1 MTDFQYGG
9 KMRENPPA
17 LCRAKERKPSPCQ
30 YPYLS
35 AACIWNSCPCRFTGG
50 SWTAPVTAAL
60 VRLLESAAGGEEQAL
75 CARWGELC
83 RVLLQRGRLD
93 SLPAAVAQEILEDE
107 NPFSI
112 RLAAGAL
119 PDAADPDRMAE
130 AARRDLDVL
139 YRAATIRPETLCA
152 ALETGLSARLPDWG
166 VTAAAVPLDT
176 PWGDALPALAAYHAA
191 HGCGRFAAHRA
202 FLWRDGALHPVEHPD
217 PIRLSDLKDYAAQ
230 RQIAVDNTLAFLD
243 GFEANNMLLYGDRG
257 TGKSSTVKAL
267 LNEYAGRGLRMIE
280 LPKETLRELP
290 ELTGFLAGLPMKFI
304 LFIDDLSFS
313 GNDDSF
319 AALKAVLEGGLA
331 SRPVNVLVYAT
342 SNRRHLLRETFRDRD
357 GDEVHAADTVQEAV
371 SLSDR
376 FGISLTFLMPD
387 KRRFLDIVA
396 QIAADRH
403 LEVERETLLAAAEQW
418 ALERGAR
425 SPRYARQFVAD
436 AEARLARGE
445 SLL

>member
-1 MTDFQYGG
+1 MPVSVSV
-9 KMRENPPA
+9 RR
-17 LCRAKERKPSPCQ
+17 L
-30 YPYLS
+30 YLELLS
-35 AACIWNSCPCRFTGG
+35 LSVYRGVLDR
-50 SWTAPVTAAL
+50 PVTAAL
-60 VRLLESAAGGEEQAL
+60 VRLLESAVGGEEQAL

-107 NPFSI
+107 NSFAI

-139 YRAATIRPETLCA
+139 YRAATIQPETLCA